1 MLWNTE
7 VDARWVDIYKTLHE
21 LGLLRFENLST
32 ASQYWFAYENFLKHV
47 SPQDSHVLDWGSGD
61 GHFSYFL
68 LSQGFN
74 THSFNVNTSD
84 AYNPGGFQIA
94 EFLDSR
100 FKDAFHYKVSS
111 GDPVHLPYEDETF
124 HAVVSIGVLEHVRQ
138 EGGNEIGSLKEIH
151 RILKKGGHFF
161 CFHFP
166 NKYSWIE
173 ALARNIASKHHHP
186 YRFTKKDIYSLNQA
200 AGLRVEEIKGYAVL
214 PRNELSRLPLSI
226 KNNLCVVKSYNA
238 ADHFLYSLL
247 PPFFQNYYFLSRKPH

>member
-111 GDPVHLPYEDETF
+111 GDPVNLPYEDETF

-151 RILKKGGHFF
+151 RILKKGGTFF
-161 CFHFP
+161 LFSFSQQIQLDRSSRQEHSLQAP
-166 NKYSWIE
+166 SSI
-173 ALARNIASKHHHP
+173 P
-186 YRFTKKDIYSLNQA
+186 IYK
-200 AGLRVEEIKGYAVL
+200 KGYL
-214 PRNELSRLPLSI
+214 FFKSSGGIKSRR
-226 KNNLCVVKSYNA
+226 
-238 ADHFLYSLL
+238 D
-247 PPFFQNYYFLSRKPH
+247 